1 MIKNGVLV
9 QPPIYLLTLGAGAGC
24 CFLDGATVVGGGG
37 LGERKMEV
45 AVEET
50 LSISS
55 DSPLGSSMVSL
66 GCVYRG
72 LRTVLPDGKI

>member
-1 MIKNGVLV
+1 M
-9 QPPIYLLTLGAGAGC
+9 GAGAGC

-66 GCVYRG
+66 GCV
-72 LRTVLPDGKI
+72 